1 MRWKAAGA
9 KDCDLQFRREH
20 SYWSFSHCSFVTRIP
35 WPESGYYLL
44 FIAAFALVGWGQLL
58 FARANYP
65 NVAASALMLDAVILT
80 YMLFAPNPWTELEWP
95 TATIYKFSGWRY
107 LFVFLAAATIGHS
120 WRIVLL
126 FGAWMAFVLANH
138 RRRGLAVWEGNAGN
152 HGPTESRAGK

>member
-20 SYWSFSHCSFVTRIP
+20 SYWSFSHC
-35 WPESGYYLL
+35 YLL
-44 FIAAFALVGWGQLL
+44 PVFPGQNLATIYCLLLLLHWWVGGQLL

-126 FGAWMAFVLANH
+126 FWCVDGICLANH